1 MLFTLSQTES
11 SYAPWL
17 NFKIKKHK
25 GRRKTFPDPGIES
38 PTGLFAREQRDPEP
52 WFSSIRLACSTGWNS
67 DCWAPPPE
75 FLIQWAWDGT

>member
-38 PTGLFAREQRDPEP
+38 PTGLFAREQRPRVLVLQHQT
-52 WFSSIRLACSTGWNS
+52 RL
-67 DCWAPPPE
+67 
-75 FLIQWAWDGT
+75 